1 MVKGNNYKNT
11 NQIIKLE
18 KISRDKHKQYAK
30 WKKPEIKGHTFY
42 DSMYIKPREWVN
54 ISRLKIDSWL
64 SEGRVGNNC

>member
-30 WKKPEIKGHTFY
+30 WKKPEIKGHTLY
-42 DSMYIKPREWVN
+42 DSMYMIPC
-54 ISRLKIDSWL
+54 ISNP
-64 SEGRVGNNC
+64 ENG